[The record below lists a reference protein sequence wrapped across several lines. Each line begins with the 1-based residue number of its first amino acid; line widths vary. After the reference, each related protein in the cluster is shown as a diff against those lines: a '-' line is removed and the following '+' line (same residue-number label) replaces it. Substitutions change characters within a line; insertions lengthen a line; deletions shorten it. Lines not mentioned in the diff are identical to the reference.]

1 MSKLGTKRLFGN
13 ENARHVPA
21 SVDDDWLEMQ
31 VAARVN
37 GAAATAAAGQSPAAQ
52 PPPFPYP
59 VVRKIDFTSASVGEI
74 WVPASGYAVSFW
86 DSTNITDVVNV
97 RMARAQGDISGPA
110 IPFRPGHAL
119 GLGDFT
125 WIGLTWS
132 LIAGA
137 SGTLLFLPREVI
149 LDENH

>member
-21 SVDDDWLEMQ
+21 NVGDDWLEMSAIARANAG
-31 VAARVN
+31 VAV
-37 GAAATAAAGQSPAAQ
+37 AQ
-52 PPPFPYP
+52 GESTPPVPPPAFPYP
-59 VVRKIDFTSASVGEI
+59 VVRKIDFTSASAGEV

-97 RMARAQGDISGPA
+97 RMARAQGDIAGPS

>member
-1 MSKLGTKRLFGN
+1 MSKLSGKRLFGN

-21 SVDDDWLEMQ
+21 SVGDDWLEMAA
-31 VAARVN
+31 VARAN
-37 GAAATAAAGQSPAAQ
+37 AGVAVAQGDSTPAVP

-59 VVRKIDFTSASVGEI
+59 VVRIIDFTSASVGEI
-74 WVPASGYAVSFW
+74 WVPATGYAVSFW

-119 GLGDFT
+119 GIGDFT